1 MLTKMGWIESL
12 KNDEKVQNSE
22 NNEPTKLPFVNEKF
36 VDLFEN
42 FFKQLTELNKISTIG
57 PFISVINDPQ
67 INVNNMREYGNV
79 LINYQRYLN
88 KYLTQM
94 INSYF
99 LALDKVSAGIQGKD
113 AHETR
118 MLIINS
124 FEDVFSDMFESI
136 DFSINYN
143 NLINIYIDLNKSYQ
157 KFLDTAVPYMTRQS
171 LSKEEKDLLFRDLY
185 EIRKITL
192 EIKNKITERKNE

>member
-1 MLTKMGWIESL
+1 
-12 KNDEKVQNSE
+12 
-22 NNEPTKLPFVNEKF
+22 
-36 VDLFEN
+36 
-42 FFKQLTELNKISTIG
+42 
-57 PFISVINDPQ
+57 
-67 INVNNMREYGNV
+67 
-79 LINYQRYLN
+79 
-88 KYLTQM
+88 M

-124 FEDVFSDMFESI
+124 FEDVFSTMFEST

-157 KFLDTAVPYMTRQS
+157 NFLDTAVPYMNRQS
-171 LSKEEKDLLFRDLY
+171 LNKEEKDLLFKDLY
-185 EIRKITL
+185 EIKKITL
-192 EIKNKITERKNE
+192 EIKNKITEKKNE

>member
-1 MLTKMGWIESL
+1 LQYNEKDQ
-12 KNDEKVQNSE
+12 KNEDNDSA
-22 NNEPTKLPFVNEKF
+22 KLPFVDEKF

-42 FFKQLTELNKISTIG
+42 FFKQLTELNKISTVG
-57 PFISVINDPQ
+57 PFISLINDPQ
-67 INVNNMREYGNV
+67 INMNNMREYGNV
-79 LINYQRYLN
+79 LINYQRFLN

-113 AHETR
+113 SHETR

-124 FEDVFSDMFESI
+124 FEDVFSNMFEST

-143 NLINIYIDLNKSYQ
+143 NLINIFIDLNTSYQ
-157 KFLDTAVPYMTRQS
+157 KFFDASVPFLNKQS
-171 LSKEEKDLLFRDLY
+171 LSKDEKDLLFKDLY
-185 EIRKITL
+185 EIKKITL
-192 EIKNKITERKNE
+192 EIKNKMKERKNE

>member
-1 MLTKMGWIESL
+1 MQD
-12 KNDEKVQNSE
+12 DEKDQNNE
-22 NNEPTKLPFVNEKF
+22 NNDSAKLRFANEKF
-36 VDLFEN
+36 VDIFEN
-42 FFKQLTELNKISTIG
+42 FFKQLTELNKISTVG
-57 PFISVINDPQ
+57 PFISMINDPH

-124 FEDVFSDMFESI
+124 FEDVFSHMFEST

-143 NLINIYIDLNKSYQ
+143 NLLNSSIDVIKSHQKIYDSSAVLFKSQ
-157 KFLDTAVPYMTRQS
+157 QQ
-171 LSKEEKDLLFRDLY
+171 LSKEEKDLLFYNLY
-185 EIRKITL
+185 EIKKISL
-192 EIKNKITERKNE
+192 EIKKKLNEKKNE

>member
-1 MLTKMGWIESL
+1 LEDDKKDQNKGN
-12 KNDEKVQNSE
+12 NDSA
-22 NNEPTKLPFVNEKF
+22 KLPLVNDKF
-36 VDLFEN
+36 VDIFEN
-42 FFKQLTELNKISTIG
+42 FFKQLTELNKISTVG
-57 PFISVINDPQ
+57 PFISMINDPQ
-67 INVNNMREYGNV
+67 INTNNMREYGNV
-79 LINYQRYLN
+79 LINYQRYIN

-124 FEDVFSDMFESI
+124 FEDVFSTMFEST
-136 DFSINYN
+136 DFSVNYN

-157 KFLDTAVPYMTRQS
+157 KFFDASVPFLSRQS
-171 LSKEEKDLLFRDLY
+171 LNKEEKDLLFKELY
-185 EIRKITL
+185 EIKKITL
-192 EIKNKITERKNE
+192 EIKNKIKEKKNE

>member
-1 MLTKMGWIESL
+1 MQYNEKDQ
-12 KNDEKVQNSE
+12 KNEDNDSA
-22 NNEPTKLPFVNEKF
+22 KLPFVDEKF

-42 FFKQLTELNKISTIG
+42 FFKQLTELNKISTVG
-57 PFISVINDPQ
+57 PFISLINDPQ
-67 INVNNMREYGNV
+67 INMNNMREYGNV
-79 LINYQRYLN
+79 LINYQRFLN

-113 AHETR
+113 SHETR

-124 FEDVFSDMFESI
+124 FEDVFSNMFEST

-143 NLINIYIDLNKSYQ
+143 NLINIFIDLNTSYQ
-157 KFLDTAVPYMTRQS
+157 KFFDASVPFLNKQS
-171 LSKEEKDLLFRDLY
+171 LSKDEKDLLFKDLY
-185 EIRKITL
+185 EIKKITL
-192 EIKNKITERKNE
+192 EIKNKMKERKNE